1 MPDQLIDCDLLVHS
15 AAQLL
20 TLAGGPQRGA
30 RLGALGIIEDGAVA
44 IRGGRIVLV
53 GPSSDVRAQVRAT
66 ASLDAAGRVV
76 MPGFVDPH
84 THLIWMGDRANEFEL
99 RLAGASYQDI
109 MQAGG
114 GIVSTV
120 RQTRAASVDAL
131 VDAAR
136 PRLRRMLAHGT
147 TTLEAKTGYGLETQA
162 ELRQLEAIY
171 RLAAEGPWTLVPTF
185 LPAHAIPAE
194 YAGRADAYVDLIIEE
209 MLPAA
214 ARRLPTPAPV
224 LSIGAHLPFTIYP
237 SPIDQATNYPSPLF
251 CDVFCEDGAFDL
263 AQSRRIL
270 ERAGDLGFGLKIHAD
285 EFSGLGGT
293 ALAVALGAASA
304 DHLVYTPA
312 EDIAALGQGETVA
325 VGLPGTPF
333 GLAQRD
339 YTPAG
344 KILAAG
350 GLLALATDLNPGT
363 TWCESMQ
370 MVVALA
376 CRYMR
381 LTPAQ
386 AIVAATINA
395 ARALGLDGLV
405 GSLEAGKLAD
415 LLVLDVPDYR
425 HLGYRYGTNLVQ
437 TVIKSGVK
445 VAEAGAFAPN

>member
-1 MPDQLIDCDLLVHS
+1 M
-15 AAQLL
+15 L

-30 RLGALGIIEDGAVA
+30 RLGALGIIENGAVA
-44 IRGGRIVLV
+44 VSGGRVVLV
-53 GPSSDVRAQVRAT
+53 GPTSDVRPRVQPRESIDAT
-66 ASLDAAGRVV
+66 GRVV

-84 THLIWMGDRANEFEL
+84 THLVWIGDRANEFEM

-109 MQAGG
+109 MRAGG
-114 GIVSTV
+114 GIMSTV
-120 RQTRAASVDAL
+120 RQTRAASVDQL
-131 VDAAR
+131 VEAAR
-136 PRLRRMLAHGT
+136 PRLSRMLAHGT
-147 TTLEAKTGYGLETQA
+147 TTVEAKTGYGLDTGA
-162 ELRQLEAIY
+162 ELRQLDAIFH
-171 RLAAEGPWTLVPTF
+171 LSAEGPCTVVPTF
-185 LPAHAIPAE
+185 LAAHAIPAE
-194 YAGRADAYVDLIIEE
+194 FAGRADAYVDLVVDE

-214 ARRLPTPAPV
+214 AGQRSHLAPPT
-224 LSIGAHLPFTIYP
+224 SHL
-237 SPIDQATNYPSPLF
+237 PLF
-251 CDVFCEDGAFDL
+251 CDVFCEEGAFDL

-270 ERAGDLGFGLKIHAD
+270 ERGQSLGFGLKIHAD

-312 EDIAALGQGETVA
+312 EDIAALGRGETVA

-344 KILAAG
+344 QILAAG

-370 MVVALA
+370 MVIALA

-386 AIVAATINA
+386 AIAAATINA
-395 ARALGLDGLV
+395 ARAVGLDAQV
-405 GSLEAGKLAD
+405 GSLEPGKMAD
-415 LLVLDVPDYR
+415 LLILDVPDYR
-425 HLGYRYGTNLVQ
+425 HLGYRYGANLVR
-437 TVIKSGVK
+437 TVIKSGAV
-445 VAEAGAFAPN
+445 VVTNA

>member
-1 MPDQLIDCDLLVHS
+1 MSDQLLDCDLLVHS

-30 RLGALGIIEDGAVA
+30 RLGVLGIIEDGAVA
-44 IRGGRIVLV
+44 VSGGRIVLV
-53 GPSSDVRAQVRAT
+53 GQTSEVRAKVQARVN
-66 ASLDAAGRVV
+66 LDAAGRVV

-84 THLIWMGDRANEFEL
+84 THLVWMGDRANEFEM
-99 RLAGASYQDI
+99 RLAGASYQEI

-120 RQTRAASVDAL
+120 RQTRAATVDAL
-131 VDAAR
+131 VEAAR

-147 TTLEAKTGYGLETQA
+147 TTMEAKTGYGLETQA

-171 RLAAEGPWTLVPTF
+171 RLAAEGPWTVVPTF
-185 LPAHAIPAE
+185 LPAHAVPSE
-194 YAGRADAYVDLIIEE
+194 YAGRAEAYVDLVVEE

-214 ARRLPTPAPV
+214 AQHLPAPT
-224 LSIGAHLPFTIYP
+224 LDLTA
-237 SPIDQATNYPSPLF
+237 ATNPGQLQLTNYKLPVTAYQLPLF

-270 ERAGDLGFGLKIHAD
+270 ERARDLGFGLKIHAD

-312 EDIAALGQGETVA
+312 EDIAALGRGETVA

-333 GLAQRD
+333 GLAQPD

-386 AIVAATINA
+386 AIAAATINA
-395 ARALGLDGLV
+395 ARAVSVDGLV
-405 GSLEAGKLAD
+405 GSLEIGKLAD

-437 TVIKSGVK
+437 TVIKAGAV
-445 VAEAGAFAPN
+445 VADAGAFS

>member
-1 MPDQLIDCDLLVHS
+1 MSDQPLACDLLVHS
-15 AAQLL
+15 AAQVL

-30 RLGALGIIEDGAVA
+30 RLGALGLIENGAVA
-44 IRGGRIVLV
+44 ISGGRIVRV
-53 GPSSDVRAQVRAT
+53 GPTAEVQSQVQPRAAIN
-66 ASLDAAGRVV
+66 AIGRVV
-76 MPGFVDPH
+76 LPGFVDPH
-84 THLIWMGDRANEFEL
+84 THLVWIGDRANEFEM
-99 RLAGASYQDI
+99 RLAGASYQEI

-120 RQTRAASVDAL
+120 RQTRAASVDQL
-131 VDAAR
+131 VEAAR

-147 TTLEAKTGYGLETQA
+147 TTVEAKTGYGLATDA
-162 ELRQLEAIY
+162 ELRQLDAIY
-171 RLAAEGPWTLVPTF
+171 YLAAEGPTTVVPTF
-185 LPAHAIPAE
+185 LAAHAVPPE
-194 YAGRADAYVDLIIEE
+194 FAGRTDAYVDLVVQE

-214 ARRLPTPAPV
+214 AQRRSSIALGSPSNGQLPVTSYQ
-224 LSIGAHLPFTIYP
+224 L
-237 SPIDQATNYPSPLF
+237 PLF
-251 CDVFCEDGAFDL
+251 CDVFCEEGAFDV

-270 ERAGDLGFGLKIHAD
+270 ERGRELGFGLKIHAD

-312 EDIAALGQGETVA
+312 EDIVALGQGETVA

-344 KILAAG
+344 RILAAG

-370 MVVALA
+370 MVIALA

-386 AIVAATINA
+386 AIAAATINA
-395 ARALGLDGLV
+395 ARAVGLEAEV
-405 GSLEAGKLAD
+405 GSLEPGKRAD

-437 TVIKSGVK
+437 TVIKSGAV
-445 VAEAGAFAPN
+445 VATHS

>member
-1 MPDQLIDCDLLVHS
+1 MADSPLPCDLLVHS
-15 AAQLL
+15 ATQVL

-30 RLGALGIIEDGAVA
+30 QLGALGIIADGAVA
-44 IRGGRIVLV
+44 VSGGRIVLA
-53 GPSSDVRAQVRAT
+53 GPTSDVRARVRPRQ
-66 ASLDAAGRVV
+66 SIDAAGRVV

-84 THLIWMGDRANEFEL
+84 THLIWIGDRANEFEL
-99 RLAGASYQDI
+99 RLAGASYQEI

-120 RQTRAASVDAL
+120 RQTRAASVDEL
-131 VDAAR
+131 VQAAR
-136 PRLRRMLAHGT
+136 PRLQRMLAHGT
-147 TTLEAKTGYGLETQA
+147 TTVEAKTGYGLETQA

-171 RLAAEGPWTLVPTF
+171 RLAGEGPWTVVPTF
-185 LPAHAIPAE
+185 LAAHAVPAE
-194 YAGRADAYVDLIIEE
+194 YAGRAEAYTDLVVEE

-214 ARRLPTPAPV
+214 RDLSASQLPAANDRP
-224 LSIGAHLPFTIYP
+224 
-237 SPIDQATNYPSPLF
+237 PLF
-251 CDVFCEDGAFDL
+251 CDVFCEEGAFDL
-263 AQSRRIL
+263 PQSRRIL
-270 ERAGDLGFGLKIHAD
+270 ERGRELGFGLKIHAD

-312 EDIAALGQGETVA
+312 EDIAALGRGETVA

-370 MVVALA
+370 MVIALA

-386 AIVAATINA
+386 AIAAATINA
-395 ARALGLDGLV
+395 ASAVGLADQV
-405 GSLEAGKLAD
+405 GSLELGKQAD
-415 LLVLDVPDYR
+415 LLILDVPDYK
-425 HLGYRYGTNLVQ
+425 HLGYRYGVNLVR
-437 TVIKSGVK
+437 TVIK
-445 VAEAGAFAPN
+445 AGAVVVDNA

>member
-1 MPDQLIDCDLLVHS
+1 MPDPLIDCDLLVHS

-30 RLGALGIIEDGAVA
+30 RLGALGIIDDGAVA
-44 IRGGRIVLV
+44 IRDGRIVRV
-53 GPSSDVRAQVRAT
+53 GTTADVRPQVRPA
-66 ASLDAAGRVV
+66 ASLDASGRVV

-84 THLIWMGDRANEFEL
+84 THLIWMGDRANEFEM
-99 RLAGASYQDI
+99 RLAGASYQEI

-171 RLAAEGPWTLVPTF
+171 RLAAEGPWTIVPTF

-214 ARRLPTPAPV
+214 QQLPTSH
-224 LSIGAHLPFTIYP
+224 LSLPS
-237 SPIDQATNYPSPLF
+237 SPPPLF

-263 AQSRRIL
+263 AQSQRIL
-270 ERAGDLGFGLKIHAD
+270 ERARDLGYGLKIHAD

-312 EDIAALGQGETVA
+312 ADIAALGQGETVA

-344 KILAAG
+344 KILAAN

-386 AIVAATINA
+386 AIAAATINA
-395 ARALGLDGLV
+395 ARAVGLDGLV
-405 GSLEAGKLAD
+405 GSLEVGKLAD
-415 LLVLDVPDYR
+415 VLVLDVPDYR

-445 VAEAGAFAPN
+445 VAEAGALAPSQRR